1 MHQYQYLIIG
11 GGMTGDAAARG
22 IRQLDANGTIGMISA
37 EADLPYNRP
46 PLSKGL
52 WKGKPIARIWRK
64 TDTLGVDIHLKRT
77 VESIDLETSTVVDAD
92 GEVYQYGKLLL
103 ATGAAPRRFPFG
115 GDDIIY
121 FRTLEDYHRLRELSE
136 TKQRF
141 AVIGG
146 GFIGSEIAA
155 ALNMVGK
162 DVIMIFVEEG
172 IGSRVYPRDAA
183 LFFNEYYREHG
194 IELHPDTMIS
204 GLEKEGDQ
212 YRLKLNH
219 NGSSDTKEIL
229 VDGVVAGLGV
239 IPNVDLAQ
247 KAGLT
252 VDDGI
257 MVDTGLHTSHPS
269 IYAAGDAARFYN
281 SLLGIR
287 LRSEHEDNANTMGL
301 SAGQSMAGEKV
312 HYDHLPY
319 FYSDLF
325 DVGYEA
331 VGVLNPKLET
341 YADWE
346 EPYQKGVIYY
356 LDRGQVRGVLLWNT
370 WKQIDA
376 ARLLMAEKG
385 FITPEKLKGR
395 IK

>member
-162 DVIMIFVEEG
+162 DVIMIFV
-172 IGSRVYPRDAA
+172 AA
-183 LFFNEYYREHG
+183 
-194 IELHPDTMIS
+194 
-204 GLEKEGDQ
+204 
-212 YRLKLNH
+212 
-219 NGSSDTKEIL
+219 
-229 VDGVVAGLGV
+229 GV
-239 IPNVDLAQ
+239 IR
-247 KAGLT
+247 GMRRCFST
-252 VDDGI
+252 SI
-257 MVDTGLHTSHPS
+257 TGNMES
-269 IYAAGDAARFYN
+269 N
-281 SLLGIR
+281 C
-287 LRSEHEDNANTMGL
+287 
-301 SAGQSMAGEKV
+301 
-312 HYDHLPY
+312 
-319 FYSDLF
+319 
-325 DVGYEA
+325 
-331 VGVLNPKLET
+331 
-341 YADWE
+341 
-346 EPYQKGVIYY
+346 
-356 LDRGQVRGVLLWNT
+356 
-370 WKQIDA
+370 
-376 ARLLMAEKG
+376 
-385 FITPEKLKGR
+385 TPTQ
-395 IK
+395 

>member
-1 MHQYQYLIIG
+1 
-11 GGMTGDAAARG
+11 MTGDAAVRG
-22 IRQLDANGTIGMISA
+22 IRQVDSSGTIGMISA

-52 WKGKPIARIWRK
+52 WKGKPIDRIWRK

-77 VESIDLETSTVVDAD
+77 VKSIDLETSTVTDAD

-103 ATGAAPRRFPFG
+103 ATGAVPRRFPFG

-121 FRTLEDYHRLRELSE
+121 FRTLEDYHRLRELTE

-155 ALNMVGK
+155 ALSMIGK

-172 IGSRVYPRDAA
+172 IGSRVYPRDVA
-183 LFFNEYYREHG
+183 LFFNDYYKGRG
-194 IELHPDTMIS
+194 IELHPDTMVS

-219 NGSSDTKEIL
+219 NGSSDEKDVL

-239 IPNVDLAQ
+239 IPNVELARQ
-247 KAGLT
+247 AGLT

-257 MVDTGLHTSHPS
+257 MVDTGLHASHPS
-269 IYAAGDAARFYN
+269 IFAAGDAARFYN
-281 SLLGIR
+281 PLLGIR
-287 LRSEHEDNANTMGL
+287 MRSEHEDNANTMGL
-301 SAGQSMAGEKV
+301 VAGHLMAGENV
-312 HYDHLPY
+312 YYDHLPY

-331 VGVLNPKLET
+331 VGLLNPKLET
-341 YADWE
+341 FADWE

-370 WKQIDA
+370 WKQVDA
-376 ARLLMAEKG
+376 VRLLMAEKG
-385 FITPEKLKGR
+385 FIAPEKLKGR

>member
-11 GGMTGDAAARG
+11 GGMTGDAAVRG
-22 IRQLDANGTIGMISA
+22 IRQVDSSGTIGMISA

-52 WKGKPIARIWRK
+52 WKGKPIDRIWRK

-77 VESIDLETSTVVDAD
+77 VKSIDLETSTVTDAD

-103 ATGAAPRRFPFG
+103 ATGAVPRRFPFG

-121 FRTLEDYHRLRELSE
+121 FRTLEDYHRLRELTE

-155 ALNMVGK
+155 ALSMIGK

-172 IGSRVYPRDAA
+172 IGSRVYPRDVA
-183 LFFNEYYREHG
+183 LFFNDYYKGRG
-194 IELHPDTMIS
+194 IELHPDTMVS

-219 NGSSDTKEIL
+219 NGSSDEKDVL

-239 IPNVDLAQ
+239 IPNVELARQ
-247 KAGLT
+247 AGLT

-257 MVDTGLHTSHPS
+257 MVDTGLHASHPS
-269 IYAAGDAARFYN
+269 IFAAGDAARFYN
-281 SLLGIR
+281 PLLGIR
-287 LRSEHEDNANTMGL
+287 MRSEHEDNANTMGL
-301 SAGQSMAGEKV
+301 VAGHLMAGENV
-312 HYDHLPY
+312 YYDHLPY

-331 VGVLNPKLET
+331 VGLLNPKLET
-341 YADWE
+341 FADWE

-370 WKQIDA
+370 WKQVDA
-376 ARLLMAEKG
+376 VRLLMAEKG
-385 FITPEKLKGR
+385 FIAPEKLKGR